1 MKTIKYIALLALV
14 MTLGIGVSSCGG
26 YSNGKAREM
35 IKKADKDKLK
45 KDDYAQMIDWYEEA
59 NDKYVEGWEKVI
71 KDNKDYMD
79 YTLENQEFGISILH
93 KYPYIGNITDIL
105 ESADE
110 EEMGASNYKKFHK
123 LKDKFEE
130 RMEKLGDKVPEKKSE
145 KASELGD
152 IDLSEAQME
161 VLPEQYDDY
170 ADYEEE
176 VVYE

>member
-1 MKTIKYIALLALV
+1 MKTIKHIFLLALV
-14 MTLGIGVSSCGG
+14 LTLGIGVTSCRG

-45 KDDYAQMIDWYEEA
+45 KEDYAQMIEWYEEA

-123 LKDKFEE
+123 LKDRYEE
-130 RMEKLGDKVPEKKSE
+130 RMEKLGKKVPEKKSE
-145 KASELGD
+145 ESSGLGD
-152 IDLSEAQME
+152 IDMPEAEME
-161 VLPEQYDDY
+161 VLSE
-170 ADYEEE
+170 DYEDFED
-176 VVYE
+176 Y